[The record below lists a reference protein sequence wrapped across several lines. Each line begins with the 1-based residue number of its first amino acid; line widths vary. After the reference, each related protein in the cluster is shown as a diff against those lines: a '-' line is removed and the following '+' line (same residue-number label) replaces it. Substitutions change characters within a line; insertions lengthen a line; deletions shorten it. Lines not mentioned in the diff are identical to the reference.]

1 MLAGTHVRVRT
12 DSAVHF
18 LGACAAGAALVENLA
33 KATYVPEGLAAGNH
47 CRSRVRAVRMICTE
61 AISWTVQFFRKATG
75 IGGAV
80 IDAETFLGQIALE
93 LPNKATGD
101 TLYVAVA
108 NNLDIPYVDD
118 DAAGKIH
125 VRIIN
130 TTAATA
136 KSANAAG
143 AVVLEMDFEPT
154 QGR

>member
-12 DSAVHF
+12 LSTVHF
-18 LGACAAGAALVENLA
+18 LGSCAAGAVLTEQLA
-33 KATYVPEGLAAGNH
+33 KGTYVPEGLAAGNH

-75 IGGAV
+75 IGGSDV
-80 IDAETFLGQIALE
+80 DAESFLGQIALE
-93 LPNKATGD
+93 LPTKATGD

-118 DAAGKIH
+118 DGAGKVH
-125 VRIIN
+125 VRLVN
-130 TTAATA
+130 TTAGTA
-136 KSANAAG
+136 KTANAGG